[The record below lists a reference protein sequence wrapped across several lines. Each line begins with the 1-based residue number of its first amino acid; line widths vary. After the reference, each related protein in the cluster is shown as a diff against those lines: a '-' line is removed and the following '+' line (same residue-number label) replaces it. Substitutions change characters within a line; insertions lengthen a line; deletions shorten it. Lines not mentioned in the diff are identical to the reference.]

1 VFIRVTVIPNHLISN
16 VKLGV
21 SGTREKR
28 DNTSDMK
35 VETDLKKIKEA
46 AENKEDFVFRLI
58 GVVGN
63 YDVCPIV
70 FNVYE
75 QLKAELWHV

>member
-1 VFIRVTVIPNHLISN
+1 
-16 VKLGV
+16 
-21 SGTREKR
+21 
-28 DNTSDMK
+28 
-35 VETDLKKIKEA
+35 
-46 AENKEDFVFRLI
+46 LI
-58 GVVGN
+58 GVVEN

>member
-1 VFIRVTVIPNHLISN
+1 
-16 VKLGV
+16 
-21 SGTREKR
+21 
-28 DNTSDMK
+28 MK